1 MISGRLV
8 TIVWSIR
15 FDGLRTWSTSA
26 PEEIWPGIVV
36 YAAGALQMANYTV
49 ASAQALMMV
58 DTAGTMNFRSSSA
71 VSGEVWHEGS
81 VTYPLGA

>member
-1 MISGRLV
+1 M
-8 TIVWSIR
+8 WSIR
-15 FDGLRTWSTSA
+15 FDGLTTWSTSA
-26 PEEIWPGIVV
+26 PEEIWPGTVV
-36 YAAGALQMANYTV
+36 YAAGALQMASYKI

-71 VSGEVWHEGS
+71 VSGGVWHEGS